1 MLGLLPTAATVVRW
15 VAPSGRL
22 LPLHGPGADDV
33 WLGEGVDGLGRIDVE
48 SLFEAAAREHGE
60 TWVGYRMDHGEID
73 LPVHVTAS
81 DPSALRRRCD
91 HVEAMFERFRP
102 GWLVTYSTVRGWRF
116 VQARR
121 KSLDLVTDLDP
132 HRSRHAAY
140 ELTLLVEAP
149 LAREAD
155 QVSEWSNT
163 SRSGRGQIHLYP
175 GSGEWTSWAQFA
187 VRGPGAVRLRWA
199 GNDLTLPRL
208 VAGEW
213 ALVNSDSARPTIVAR
228 GADGRDRNLWPLLP
242 PGQRI
247 PYPLPAREVTRVDLS
262 VVSGS
267 SETLVRGRTRVYRE
281 GLV

>member
-1 MLGLLPTAATVVRW
+1 MLGLLPSAATVVRW

-22 LPLHGPGADDV
+22 LPLHGPGADHV
-33 WLGEGVDGLGRIDVE
+33 WVGEGVDGLGHVDVE

-60 TWVGYRMDHGEID
+60 SWVGYRMDHGEID

-81 DPSALRRRCD
+81 GPDELRRRCD
-91 HVEAMFERFRP
+91 YVEGLFERFRP
-102 GWLVTYSTVRGWRF
+102 GWLATYSTVRGWRF

-121 KSLDLVTDLDP
+121 KSLKLVTDLDP

-140 ELTLLVEAP
+140 ELVLLVEAP

-155 QVSEWSNT
+155 QVSEWLNS
-163 SRSGRGQIHLYP
+163 SGSGRGQLHLYP

-187 VRGPGAVRLRWA
+187 VRGPGRVRLRWA
-199 GNDLTLPRL
+199 GNDLTLPLLRSD
-208 VAGEW
+208 EW

-228 GADGRDRNLWPLLP
+228 DADGRDRNLWPELP

-247 PYPLPAREVTRVDLS
+247 PYPLPAREVTRVDAS
-262 VVSGS
+262 VSGGS
-267 SETLVRGRTRVYRE
+267 VSTMVRGRCRVYRE